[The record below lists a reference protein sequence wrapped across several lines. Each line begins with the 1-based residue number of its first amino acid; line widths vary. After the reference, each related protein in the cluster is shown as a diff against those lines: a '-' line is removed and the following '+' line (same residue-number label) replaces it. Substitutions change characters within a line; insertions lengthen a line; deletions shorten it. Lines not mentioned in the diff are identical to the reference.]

1 MDGNE
6 RKGLWLGGMPWWLT
20 LCAIALCLIPVYVTT
35 GSGDDASMVQAT
47 SMAGSLAICIGLAVI
62 FNEIG
67 ERIPIWNKYIGGGL
81 LLAFF
86 GVAILKQFGLIPEQ
100 GLDAINSFVSDDAN
114 FLEFFIIMLIVGSV
128 LSLDRDI
135 LLRSFGG
142 YVPAILG
149 GLAAASVLGV
159 ITGFLFGVAPSDAII
174 KYVLPIMGGG
184 NGAGAVPLSQI
195 YEQVTGDA
203 AANYYSFAIIVL
215 TIANIFCIIASAALN
230 ALGEKQPWMTGD
242 KKTLLR
248 QGGNIARDDTID
260 VRSGASNEGLHQSK
274 YSKTMIS
281 DIPSWFRD
289 GRLSDFEI
297 QKAAQNFI
305 FTRVEL
311 YASSMLLL
319 QYSVSKGQKKSS
331 LTFSSLNEVLLVVL
345 MVDSPKAFKEYGKT
359 CDKYIHRF
367 TTMTS
372 DTGLSYPSKAKMI
385 YVQLDKCLAQFKE
398 GRNAEAKDGKPDE
411 LQLWLAM
418 IADVNDEQVSLAAEN
433 SKELQ
438 DIRKEAFLM
447 GQDKDVLLMV
457 LNEEFAR
464 MDWATDMAMSEERG
478 WNKGWNKGGS
488 DFAALIRK
496 LRSLGRG
503 DDAERAIEDD
513 DYRTA
518 LYKEFN
524 LA

>member
-35 GSGDDASMVQAT
+35 GSGDKVSMVQST

-248 QGGNIARDDTID
+248 QGGNLTRDDAKIKTD
-260 VRSGASNEGLHQSK
+260 NTDLAGA
-274 YSKTMIS
+274 
-281 DIPSWFRD
+281 
-289 GRLSDFEI
+289 
-297 QKAAQNFI
+297 
-305 FTRVEL
+305 
-311 YASSMLLL
+311 LLL
-319 QYSVSKGQKKSS
+319 A
-331 LTFSSLNEVLLVVL
+331 LACFSMGRIMNKVVL
-345 MVDSPKAFKEYGKT
+345 PKIAGAP
-359 CDKYIHRF
+359 IHQ
-367 TTMTS
+367 
-372 DTGLSYPSKAKMI
+372 YAYMI
-385 YVQLDKCLAQFKE
+385 IFVV
-398 GRNAEAKDGKPDE
+398 
-411 LQLWLAM
+411 
-418 IADVNDEQVSLAAEN
+418 ILAATGIVPARVRAGA
-433 SKELQ
+433 KRLQ
-438 DIRKEAFLM
+438 SFFSGQM
-447 GQDKDVLLMV
+447 GIVIMV
-457 LNEEFAR
+457 GMGA
-464 MDWATDMAMSEERG
+464 D
-478 WNKGWNKGGS
+478 
-488 DFAALIRK
+488 
-496 LRSLGRG
+496 
-503 DDAERAIEDD
+503 
-513 DYRTA
+513 
-518 LYKEFN
+518 FN
-524 LA
+524 LAELFEAMQPSNVLMALMIVIGAIIGSGFVGYLVGFYPIDSAITAGLCMANRGGNGDLACLGAADRMDLIAYSQLSSRLGGGIVLIIASFVFSFWLH

>member
-248 QGGNIARDDTID
+248 QGGNLTRDDAKIKTD
-260 VRSGASNEGLHQSK
+260 NTDLAGA
-274 YSKTMIS
+274 
-281 DIPSWFRD
+281 
-289 GRLSDFEI
+289 
-297 QKAAQNFI
+297 
-305 FTRVEL
+305 
-311 YASSMLLL
+311 LLL
-319 QYSVSKGQKKSS
+319 A
-331 LTFSSLNEVLLVVL
+331 LACFSMGRIMNKVVL
-345 MVDSPKAFKEYGKT
+345 PKIAGAP
-359 CDKYIHRF
+359 IHQ
-367 TTMTS
+367 
-372 DTGLSYPSKAKMI
+372 YAYMI
-385 YVQLDKCLAQFKE
+385 IFVV
-398 GRNAEAKDGKPDE
+398 
-411 LQLWLAM
+411 
-418 IADVNDEQVSLAAEN
+418 ILAATGIIPARVRAGA
-433 SKELQ
+433 KRLQ
-438 DIRKEAFLM
+438 SFFSGQM
-447 GQDKDVLLMV
+447 GIVIMV
-457 LNEEFAR
+457 GMGA
-464 MDWATDMAMSEERG
+464 D
-478 WNKGWNKGGS
+478 
-488 DFAALIRK
+488 
-496 LRSLGRG
+496 
-503 DDAERAIEDD
+503 
-513 DYRTA
+513 
-518 LYKEFN
+518 FN
-524 LA
+524 LAELFEAMQPSNVLMALMIVIGAIIGSGFVGYLVGFYPIDSAITAGLCMANRGGNGDLACLGAADRMDLIAYSQLSSRLGGGIVLIIASFVFSFWLH

>member
-35 GSGDDASMVQAT
+35 GSGDKVSMVQST

-149 GLAAASVLGV
+149 GLAAASILGV
-159 ITGFLFGVAPSDAII
+159 ITGLLFGVAPTDAII

-248 QGGNIARDDTID
+248 QGGNIARDDTKIKTD
-260 VRSGASNEGLHQSK
+260 NTDLAGA
-274 YSKTMIS
+274 
-281 DIPSWFRD
+281 
-289 GRLSDFEI
+289 
-297 QKAAQNFI
+297 
-305 FTRVEL
+305 
-311 YASSMLLL
+311 LLL
-319 QYSVSKGQKKSS
+319 ALACFSMGRIMNKVILPKIAGAPIHQYAYMII
-331 LTFSSLNEVLLVVL
+331 FVV
-345 MVDSPKAFKEYGKT
+345 
-359 CDKYIHRF
+359 I
-367 TTMTS
+367 
-372 DTGLSYPSKAKMI
+372 
-385 YVQLDKCLAQFKE
+385 
-398 GRNAEAKDGKPDE
+398 
-411 LQLWLAM
+411 
-418 IADVNDEQVSLAAEN
+418 LAATGIVPARVRAGA
-433 SKELQ
+433 KRLQ
-438 DIRKEAFLM
+438 SFFSGQM
-447 GQDKDVLLMV
+447 GIVIMV
-457 LNEEFAR
+457 GMGA
-464 MDWATDMAMSEERG
+464 D
-478 WNKGWNKGGS
+478 
-488 DFAALIRK
+488 
-496 LRSLGRG
+496 
-503 DDAERAIEDD
+503 
-513 DYRTA
+513 
-518 LYKEFN
+518 FN
-524 LA
+524 LAELFEAMQPSNVLMALMIVIGAIIGSGFVGYLVGFYPIDSAITAGLCMANRGGNGDLACLGAADRMDLIAYSQLSSRLGGGIVLIIASFVFSFWLH

>member
-35 GSGDDASMVQAT
+35 GSGDKVSMVQST

-62 FNEIG
+62 FNELG

-149 GLAAASVLGV
+149 GLAAASILGV
-159 ITGFLFGVAPSDAII
+159 ITGLLFGVAPTDAII

-248 QGGNIARDDTID
+248 QGGNIARDDTKIKTD
-260 VRSGASNEGLHQSK
+260 NTDLAGA
-274 YSKTMIS
+274 
-281 DIPSWFRD
+281 
-289 GRLSDFEI
+289 
-297 QKAAQNFI
+297 
-305 FTRVEL
+305 
-311 YASSMLLL
+311 LLL
-319 QYSVSKGQKKSS
+319 ALACFSMGRIMNKVILPKIAGAPIHQYAYMII
-331 LTFSSLNEVLLVVL
+331 FVV
-345 MVDSPKAFKEYGKT
+345 
-359 CDKYIHRF
+359 I
-367 TTMTS
+367 
-372 DTGLSYPSKAKMI
+372 
-385 YVQLDKCLAQFKE
+385 
-398 GRNAEAKDGKPDE
+398 
-411 LQLWLAM
+411 
-418 IADVNDEQVSLAAEN
+418 LAAAGIVPARVRAGA
-433 SKELQ
+433 KRLQ
-438 DIRKEAFLM
+438 SFFSGQM
-447 GQDKDVLLMV
+447 GIVIMV
-457 LNEEFAR
+457 GMGA
-464 MDWATDMAMSEERG
+464 D
-478 WNKGWNKGGS
+478 
-488 DFAALIRK
+488 
-496 LRSLGRG
+496 
-503 DDAERAIEDD
+503 
-513 DYRTA
+513 
-518 LYKEFN
+518 FN
-524 LA
+524 LAELFEAMQPSNVLMALMIVIGAIIGSGFVGYLVGFYPIDSAITAGLCMANRGGNGDLACLGAADRMDLIAYSQLSSRLGGGIVLIIASFVFSFWLH

>member
-35 GSGDDASMVQAT
+35 GSGDKVSMVQST

-67 ERIPIWNKYIGGGL
+67 ERIPIWNKCIGGGL

-128 LSLDRDI
+128 LALDRDI

-149 GLAAASVLGV
+149 GLAAASILGV
-159 ITGFLFGVAPSDAII
+159 ITGLLFGVAPTDAII

-184 NGAGAVPLSQI
+184 NGAGAVPLSQT

-248 QGGNIARDDTID
+248 QGGNIARDDTKIKTD
-260 VRSGASNEGLHQSK
+260 NTDLAGA
-274 YSKTMIS
+274 
-281 DIPSWFRD
+281 
-289 GRLSDFEI
+289 
-297 QKAAQNFI
+297 
-305 FTRVEL
+305 
-311 YASSMLLL
+311 LLL
-319 QYSVSKGQKKSS
+319 ALACFSMGRIMNKVILPKIAGAPIHQYAYMII
-331 LTFSSLNEVLLVVL
+331 FVV
-345 MVDSPKAFKEYGKT
+345 
-359 CDKYIHRF
+359 I
-367 TTMTS
+367 
-372 DTGLSYPSKAKMI
+372 
-385 YVQLDKCLAQFKE
+385 
-398 GRNAEAKDGKPDE
+398 
-411 LQLWLAM
+411 
-418 IADVNDEQVSLAAEN
+418 LAATGIVPARVRAGA
-433 SKELQ
+433 KRLQ
-438 DIRKEAFLM
+438 SFFSGQM
-447 GQDKDVLLMV
+447 GIVIMV
-457 LNEEFAR
+457 GMGA
-464 MDWATDMAMSEERG
+464 D
-478 WNKGWNKGGS
+478 
-488 DFAALIRK
+488 
-496 LRSLGRG
+496 
-503 DDAERAIEDD
+503 
-513 DYRTA
+513 
-518 LYKEFN
+518 FN
-524 LA
+524 LAELFEAMQPSNVLMALMIVIGAIIGSGFVGYLVGFYPIDSAITAGLCMANRGGNGDLACLGAADRMDLIAYSQLSSRLGGGIVLIIASFVFSFLL